1 MRKINKQVAR
11 EKISSFLERNQIV
24 LFFHCN
30 NGIYLNKNKS
40 LLNLIQA
47 EYINQASKASNPL
60 PGGKGRG
67 DVTGAD
73 STSFTPRSLSS
84 KLRQNPTF
92 KSKTSGWCAHEPDTP
107 SQVKPF
113 NKPETASSFYPP
125 IPLSPKQEGAGGLGP
140 TWFKEGGQGKHDEL
154 KTLTEGARKKL
165 KEKVKVSERQGQGLG
180 LISPDPTNTPPKV
193 ESGVVRKRLL
203 PFSGVRSLP
212 EKKTIFQSMLVKN
225 RLAEKAFLDINTER
239 KSYSITSLFQGPTLL
254 LGCSD
259 VTMLGKGIDVCEKQ
273 KGLLLL
279 GALYQRSIID
289 HSQVKRLMAN
299 SNSDKGYF
307 DLISSIKKPILR
319 PLSLIKDLLSM
330 RHLLVHQTRLI
341 SILYARKQQ
350 MLSI

>member
-60 PGGKGRG
+60 SGGKGRG
-67 DVTGAD
+67 DVTGVD

-84 KLRQNPTF
+84 KLRQTPAF
-92 KSKTSGWCAHEPDTP
+92 KSKTSGWCAHEPDI
-107 SQVKPF
+107 SYEVKPF
-113 NKPETASSFYPP
+113 NKTKTASSFYPP
-125 IPLSPKQEGAGGLGP
+125 IPLSLKQEGAGGLGP
-140 TWFKEGGQGKHDEL
+140 TWFKEGAQGKHDEL
-154 KTLTEGARKKL
+154 KILTEGARKEL
-165 KEKVKVSERQGQGLG
+165 KEKVNISERQGLG
-180 LISPDPTNTPPKV
+180 LISPDPTNISPLV
-193 ESGVVRKRLL
+193 GSGIVRERLL
-203 PFSGVRSLP
+203 PLSGFRPLP

-239 KSYSITSLFQGPTLL
+239 KNYSITSLFQGPTLL

-307 DLISSIKKPILR
+307 DLISSMKKPILR
-319 PLSLIKDLLSM
+319 PLSLIKNLLSM